1 MPLPADLPRIE
12 VIHELPEHELTCAC
26 GCRKHSIGSPQDP
39 DVWIDQGAVD
49 ENDELRLLFVAK
61 APPGTFDNINP

>member
-1 MPLPADLPRIE
+1 MSVYVQFSDENKTE
-12 VIHELPEHELTCAC
+12 VI
-26 GCRKHSIGSPQDP
+26 SYFGSPQDP